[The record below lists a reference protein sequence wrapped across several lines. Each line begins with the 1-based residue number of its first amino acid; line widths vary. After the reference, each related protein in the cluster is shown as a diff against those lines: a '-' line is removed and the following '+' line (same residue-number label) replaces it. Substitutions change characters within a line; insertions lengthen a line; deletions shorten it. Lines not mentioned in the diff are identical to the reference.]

1 MRGRLFATAAL
12 LALTPLARPDT
23 IRCKNGDMLNGEV
36 IAMSAKDIKF
46 RSELHGVV
54 TIPRS
59 KVVSISLGEAKPA
72 AATEAAT
79 DSAALPAV
87 PKPSAALKKIQS
99 KENAG
104 ALSAQVEAQYLADA
118 TPEARQMYQEM
129 VSGFLSGK
137 MNLQDISVQA
147 QSALKQLKELQG
159 EMGDDDATGAL
170 LSSYASILEN
180 FVKQVPASTN
190 SPAPALRAPV
200 QDADEH

>member
-1 MRGRLFATAAL
+1 
-12 LALTPLARPDT
+12 
-23 IRCKNGDMLNGEV
+23 MLNGEV

-72 AATEAAT
+72 AATEAEA
-79 DSAALPAV
+79 DSTALPAV

-190 SPAPALRAPV
+190 SPAPVLRAPAP
-200 QDADEH
+200 DTDEN